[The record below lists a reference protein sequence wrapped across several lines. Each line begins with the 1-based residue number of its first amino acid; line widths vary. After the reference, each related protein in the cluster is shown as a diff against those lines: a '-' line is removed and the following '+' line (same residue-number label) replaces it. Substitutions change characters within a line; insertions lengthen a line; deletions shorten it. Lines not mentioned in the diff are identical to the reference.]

1 MSSRHPATI
10 PPSLLAESIEA
21 LKSTDLQTLRAL
33 QAYSSPL
40 HRTNFRK
47 SVQGMYSTCHCRP
60 KKNQSIQR
68 GRWISIFSKQEYAH
82 DPDCPQVAHAD
93 YTRSVA
99 AQFTVCNRLVG
110 LCIQAGWQ
118 NSRSGGWTTIAPVLR
133 YRAVV
138 PRDSGA
144 FKILRD
150 ALDAIISIGYRER
163 TPERMEYLL
172 STVSSTLQ
180 RCFGETARP
189 NDVDENG
196 NGIMNVCFLSHAVCP
211 DLISPGC
218 FAVTL
223 LHMPSWRGFYQFN
236 TYSC

>member
-21 LKSTDLQTLRAL
+21 LKGSDLPFLGPP
-33 QAYSSPL
+33 QAYSPPL
-40 HRTNFRK
+40 HQTNFPK

-60 KKNQSIQR
+60 NKKQSIQH
-68 GRWISIFSKQEYAH
+68 GRWLSIFSKQEYAH

-99 AQFTVCNRLVG
+99 AQFTVCNRIVG

-144 FKILRD
+144 FKILE
-150 ALDAIISIGYRER
+150 DAIDAFFHINYREK
-163 TPERMEYLL
+163 TPERMDYLL
-172 STVSSTLQ
+172 STVSFALQ
-180 RCFGETARP
+180 RSFGEIARP

-196 NGIMNVCFLSHAVCP
+196 NGIMNVCFLSHAVCSN
-211 DLISPGC
+211 LISPGC
-218 FAVTL
+218 FAFTL
-223 LHMPSWRGFYQFN
+223 LHMPFWRGFYQFN

>member
-10 PPSLLAESIEA
+10 PPSLLAESIET
-21 LKSTDLQTLRAL
+21 LKGSDLQSLGAL

-40 HRTNFRK
+40 HQTNFRK
-47 SVQGMYSTCHCRP
+47 SVQGMYSTCRCRP
-60 KKNQSIQR
+60 NKKKSTQR
-68 GRWISIFSKQEYAH
+68 GRWISISSKQEYAH
-82 DPDCPQVAHAD
+82 DPDCPRFAHAD
-93 YTRSVA
+93 YTQSVA

-110 LCIQAGWQ
+110 LCIQAGWK

-144 FKILRD
+144 FKILQ
-150 ALDAIISIGYRER
+150 DAIDAIFRIYSLER
-163 TPERMEYLL
+163 SPERMDYLL

-189 NDVDENG
+189 NDVDEDG

-218 FAVTL
+218 FAFTL

>member
-1 MSSRHPATI
+1 M

-21 LKSTDLQTLRAL
+21 LKGTDLQSLGAL
-33 QAYSSPL
+33 QAYSSPI

-47 SVQGMYSTCHCRP
+47 SVQGMYATCHCRP
-60 KKNQSIQR
+60 NKKQSIQR

-82 DPDCPQVAHAD
+82 DPDCSQFAHAD
-93 YTRSVA
+93 YARSVA
-99 AQFTVCNRLVG
+99 AQFTVHNRLVG
-110 LCIQAGWQ
+110 LCIQVGLQ
-118 NSRSGGWTTIAPVLR
+118 NSRSGGWNMIAPVLR

-144 FKILRD
+144 FKILG
-150 ALDAIISIGYRER
+150 DAIDASFRINNWGES
-163 TPERMEYLL
+163 PEKMDYLL
-172 STVSSTLQ
+172 STVSSALQ
-180 RCFGETARP
+180 RSFGEIARP
-189 NDVDENG
+189 NDVDEDG

-218 FAVTL
+218 FAFTL
-223 LHMPSWRGFYQFN
+223 PHMPSWRGFYQFN

>member
-1 MSSRHPATI
+1 MQ
-10 PPSLLAESIEA
+10 PPG
-21 LKSTDLQTLRAL
+21 AL
-33 QAYSSPL
+33 QAHSTPL
-40 HRTNFRK
+40 HQSNIRK
-47 SVQGMYSTCHCRP
+47 SVHGMYSTCHCRP
-60 KKNQSIQR
+60 KKKQSTNS
-68 GRWISIFSKQEYAH
+68 GRWISIFHKQEYTH
-82 DPDCPQVAHAD
+82 GPDCPQVAHAD

-99 AQFTVCNRLVG
+99 AQFTICNRLVG
-110 LCIQAGWQ
+110 FCIQAGWQ
-118 NSRSGGWTTIAPVLR
+118 NSRSGGWNTIAPVLR

-138 PRDSGA
+138 PRNSGA
-144 FKILRD
+144 FKILGD
-150 ALDAIISIGYRER
+150 AAYAVIRIEYRER
-163 TPERMEYLL
+163 TPERMDYLL

-180 RCFGETARP
+180 RSFGEIARP

>member
-21 LKSTDLQTLRAL
+21 LKGTDLQTLGAL

-60 KKNQSIQR
+60 NKKQSTQR
-68 GRWISIFSKQEYAH
+68 GRWISISSKQEYAH
-82 DPDCPQVAHAD
+82 DPDCPRFAHAD

-150 ALDAIISIGYRER
+150 AIIATFDIDYRER
-163 TPERMEYLL
+163 TPERMDYLL
-172 STVSSTLQ
+172 STVSSALQ
-180 RCFGETARP
+180 QCFGETARP
-189 NDVDENG
+189 DDVDEYG
-196 NGIMNVCFLSHAVCP
+196 DGIMQVCFLSHAVCP
-211 DLISPGC
+211 YLISPGC
-218 FAVTL
+218 FAFDL
-223 LHMPSWRGFYQFN
+223 LHMPWWRGFYQFN